1 MARGDHLEA
10 AVAAALDE
18 AEARQVRRRVS
29 QTVWDPSSNEVA
41 KTSGLLAFMPFKS
54 GGDAALDHD
63 VLHHVFS
70 LLPFHCLRSLALVC
84 KRWRSVA
91 TGETLTRRPQD
102 NSETLPRHFET
113 LSAHFRRYL
122 IPLHRRPPPSTDAS
136 TTRPCTD
143 PSWKPDVVVYAWG
156 SPDVSGIAGGSS
168 VPRLL
173 PFSRMHEVR
182 SLTCADNA
190 TLALGMDGSV
200 WHWGRSWLPHGDAV
214 PEPVRIPE
222 LSGVAALSATPPGY
236 DHERSQRRGFSA
248 AAVTHGGHL
257 WVFGTSFSVEGVAA
271 GVAAEECRQL
281 LQRERL
287 VVRPRRVLRFG
298 GAPAASAA
306 VAQVA
311 VGLRFLAVATRPL
324 AAEGLAASSA
334 SPPATASTAS
344 PADDPTASAPERRS
358 SQVFTVGVFC
368 EPGDA
373 HALRAWEGL
382 AGVPLRQLCAGS
394 FHCCA
399 LSTSGELYT
408 WGHPLGRDVSNG
420 NLLGH
425 GPIPLPAEH
434 APLAQP
440 PRRVAGLAQHPVAEV
455 SCSTYSVLALTT
467 DGRAFTWGDSDG
479 DALGHDEDECS
490 APRWL
495 DAPSLRG
502 QNLAHGAV
510 AYTNAAVA
518 TTDGR
523 VFMWG
528 GNAWERGI
536 AAGRAARGPSEITW
550 SGAPPCYQCT
560 SVSLAWRHGYL
571 LFHKRA

>member
-1 MARGDHLEA
+1 MARGDDLEA

-29 QTVWDPSSNEVA
+29 QTVWDTSSNEVA

-91 TGETLTRRPQD
+91 
-102 NSETLPRHFET
+102 
-113 LSAHFRRYL
+113 
-122 IPLHRRPPPSTDAS
+122 
-136 TTRPCTD
+136 TD

-214 PEPVRIPE
+214 PEPVRVPE
-222 LSGVAALSATPPGY
+222 LGGVAALSATPPGY

-257 WVFGTSFSVEGVAA
+257 WVFGTSFSVQGVAA

-324 AAEGLAASSA
+324 AAEGPAASSA

-344 PADDPTASAPERRS
+344 LADDPTSAPERRS

-425 GPIPLPAEH
+425 GPVPLPAEH